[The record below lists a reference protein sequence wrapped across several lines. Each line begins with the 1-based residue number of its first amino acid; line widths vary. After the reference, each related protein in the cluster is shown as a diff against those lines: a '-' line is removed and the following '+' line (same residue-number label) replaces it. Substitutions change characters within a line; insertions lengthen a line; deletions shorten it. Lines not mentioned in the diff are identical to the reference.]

1 MWHYISTKYDAWKTF
16 QLKSFSPKWEKT
28 IHCYQKEGN
37 KYSCINASQG
47 NNKTIQRHNETQKL
61 CFCVRLDVHKRQK
74 IQAYVVTYLFSLVKC
89 QELCKKDIGK
99 AYFTSQRK
107 MPKDIM
113 AEGISKKG
121 ISCTFYW
128 YICTN
133 CNFLQVQ
140 IRWVLLLVFLYAK
153 HFPFWIL
160 CMHIG
165 PKKA

>member
-1 MWHYISTKYDAWKTF
+1 MWHYISTKYDARKTF

-113 AEGISKKG
+113 AEGISKKRNFVYILLI
-121 ISCTFYW
+121 IS
-128 YICTN
+128 
-133 CNFLQVQ
+133 VQ
-140 IRWVLLLVFLYAK
+140 IVISYNYKFGVLLLVFLYAK
-153 HFPFWIL
+153 HFPFWLL